1 MDKKNGTVREGTKGQ
16 VAELFGK
23 ISQILLA
30 IVQGLNFDQLKWLI
44 GHKAQLAKAIR
55 DSVEALVG
63 KIQDL
68 PDYLVWWQN
77 FYREEGVKID
87 FTSFEIPEKP
97 EGDWWLI
104 LVASGMTYNQIIK
117 IMRKKF
123 KVWVYTEDLDG
134 AIDFSKE
141 QRQATDKPYA
151 VWVKANIEADS
162 ELKNKSA
169 NDLGATLAITLL
181 ERLLL
186 EIFYF
191 SSISS
196 GNHLD
201 IDTWTL
207 CTGSR
212 HLVGDVPFVYF
223 DRSVGKVFV
232 HWANPSIAND
242 LLRSRQVV
250 SV

>member
-1 MDKKNGTVREGTKGQ
+1 MEKNGTVREGTKGQ

-30 IVQGLNFDQLKWLI
+30 IIQGLNFNQLKWLI
-44 GHKAQLAKAIR
+44 AHKAQLTKAIR
-55 DSVEALVG
+55 DAVENLVG

-77 FYREEGVKID
+77 FYKEEGIEID
-87 FTSFEIPEKP
+87 FASFHIPEKP

-104 LVASGMTYNQIIK
+104 VVASGMTYNKVIRA
-117 IMRKKF
+117 MRKKF
-123 KVWVYTEDLDG
+123 KVWVYTDDLDG
-134 AIDFSKE
+134 VIDFSKE
-141 QRQATDKPYA
+141 QRRAIDKPYA
-151 VWVKANIEADS
+151 VWVRANIEADQ

-169 NDLGATLAITLL
+169 NYLGTMPAITLL

-191 SSISS
+191 SFISS
-196 GNHLD
+196 GNYLD
-201 IDTWTL
+201 IDNYTL

-212 HLVGDVPFVYF
+212 YLDGLVPYVFFY
-223 DRSVGKVFV
+223 RSDGKVHV
-232 HWANPSIAND
+232 DWSHPSYAD
-242 LLRSRQVV
+242 DRLRSRQVV

>member
-1 MDKKNGTVREGTKGQ
+1 MEKNGTVREGTKGQ

-30 IVQGLNFDQLKWLI
+30 IVQVLNFNQLKWLI
-44 GHKAQLAKAIR
+44 AHKAQLTKAIR

-68 PDYLVWWQN
+68 PDYLVWWQK
-77 FYREEGVKID
+77 FYQEEGIEID
-87 FTSFEIPEKP
+87 FSSFEIPEKP

-104 LVASGMTYNQIIK
+104 LVVSRMTCNKVIQA
-117 IMRKKF
+117 MRKKF
-123 KVWVYTEDLDG
+123 KVWAYIEDLDK
-134 AIDFSKE
+134 AIDLAKE
-141 QRQATDKPYA
+141 QRRAIDKSYA
-151 VWVKANIEADS
+151 VWVKANIEADP

-169 NDLGATLAITLL
+169 NDLSAMPAITLL

-191 SSISS
+191 NFASS

-201 IDTWTL
+201 IENVTL

-212 HLVGDVPFVYF
+212 SSDGDVPYVYF
-223 DRSVGKVFV
+223 YRYDGKVRV
-232 HWANPSIAND
+232 NWAHPVRAYVI
-242 LLRSRQVV
+242 LRSRQAV
-250 SV
+250 S